1 MRDLALV
8 TRDRYYFYEKN
19 TGASRFQVEATP
31 DGRFPV
37 DQAAGLLATYCIL
50 LGQSP
55 SDYVVMVS
63 ADIDTLKGLTEKAE
77 ELLQAQAGHSVSRHI
92 KVTRREEEV
101 LSGIIRSFANKEI
114 AASLNLSERTVKF
127 HVSSLLAK
135 FRVRG
140 RMELVREATRHIAGS
155 VSTPLTVATRET
167 RSYAPVH
174 QSYSNRARSADVV
187 SLAKR
192 QMMA

>member
-1 MRDLALV
+1 MKNLALITRDL
-8 TRDRYYFYEKN
+8 YYFYEKN
-19 TGASRFQVEATP
+19 PGVSHFQVEATP

-37 DQAAGLLATYCIL
+37 DQAAGLLAIHCMV
-50 LGQSP
+50 LGHSP

-63 ADIDTLKGLTEKAE
+63 AENDGLRGLTEKAE
-77 ELLQAQAGHSVSRHI
+77 KLLQAGHCVSGQL
-92 KVTRREEEV
+92 KLTRREEEV
-101 LSGIIRSFANKEI
+101 LAGIMRSLANKEI

-140 RMELVREATRHIAGS
+140 RMELAREAARHIAGS
-155 VSTPLTVATRET
+155 MSKPLPIATRKT
-167 RSYAPVH
+167 RSYAPIP
-174 QSYSNRARSADVV
+174 QSYSNPAGSAGVV
-187 SLAKR
+187 PLAKR